1 MANFNGIYNVPNFYN
16 QQQPMFPQPNGNIYV
31 ISNSLEVANV
41 PAGAGITAALCSS
54 ESLLYLKTV
63 QNGVPTF
70 LAYKLTPYTESPKM
84 QPQEDETEKRLLA
97 IEKQLASIIS
107 ALGGKKND
115 IRLSVTLQPES
126 KIHSTLIHSPVY
138 QSCKRLCQQMILQTF
153 FRI

>member
-1 MANFNGIYNVPNFYN
+1 MANFNGLYNVPNFYN

-84 QPQEDETEKRLLA
+84 QPQEDETEKRLSA

-115 IRLSVTLQPES
+115 D
-126 KIHSTLIHSPVY
+126 
-138 QSCKRLCQQMILQTF
+138 QSNGEWN
-153 FRI
+153 